1 MKKIVFLLSIAIGM
15 SAYLQAQCNS
25 HTSKSTHKTSAQ
37 SNSWTHASDI
47 VDIAAGADD
56 FSTLV
61 VAVKAADL
69 VSTLKSEGPFTVFAP
84 LNSAFAKLPQET
96 LAALLKPENKGQLS
110 SILTYHVVAG
120 EFNAKDIIAAINSSG
135 GSFTVKTVNGGELVA
150 TLSNGNVILTDE
162 KGGVS
167 AVTKTDVD
175 ASNGVIHVIDSVV
188 LPG

>member
-15 SAYLQAQCNS
+15 STYLQAQCNS
-25 HTSKSTHKTSAQ
+25 HNTHKTSAQ
-37 SNSWTHASDI
+37 SNAWTHASDI

-162 KGGVS
+162 KGGLS

-188 LPG
+188 LPGG